1 MYLSTELNQF
11 PPTRVCAFYVFFGRL
26 PWRIIS
32 AGRRPCSAR
41 FPSIH
46 HLAAVC
52 TGRQEGGATSMLNQP
67 NSMIHRSV
75 ERLKL
80 YQKSPLGSK
89 SLHTERQGG
98 RVCATSTLNQ
108 QNFSISLHLTQL
120 FMCILPEMH
129 LKLLL
134 EGMRET
140 ITRKGNCKGAELGAV

>member
-52 TGRQEGGATSMLNQP
+52 TGRQGGWCHLRAKPT
-67 NSMIHRSV
+67 
-75 ERLKL
+75 KL
-80 YQKSPLGSK
+80 YDTSFSGEIEIVPKKVHWDLKVCTQ
-89 SLHTERQGG
+89 RG
-98 RVCATSTLNQ
+98 REGLCHLNTKPTKLFD
-108 QNFSISLHLTQL
+108 FSSSHPAIHVPT
-120 FMCILPEMH
+120 
-129 LKLLL
+129 
-134 EGMRET
+134 
-140 ITRKGNCKGAELGAV
+140 A